1 LYSCAF
7 DGAMHAIETMHAS
20 EAELTAPV
28 LSNDLDTRVMP
39 LLNAPS
45 MVENW
50 MSMFQGNINI
60 RILAQIGFAKG

>member
-7 DGAMHAIETMHAS
+7 DGAMHAIETMYAS

-28 LSNDLDTRVMP
+28 LSNDLDTRVMA
-39 LLNAPS
+39 LLNVPS

-50 MSMFQGNINI
+50 MSMFQRNINV
-60 RILAQIGFAKG
+60 RILAQIGFVKG